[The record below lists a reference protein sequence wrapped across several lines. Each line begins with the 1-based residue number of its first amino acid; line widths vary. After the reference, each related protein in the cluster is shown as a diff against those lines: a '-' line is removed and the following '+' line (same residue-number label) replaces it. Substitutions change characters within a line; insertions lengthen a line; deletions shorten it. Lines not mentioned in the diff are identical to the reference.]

1 MRQLY
6 GVDTAYTSTRSVASP
21 TRSVYR
27 LKKYRRVLLIKKR
40 MLLET
45 FLANQLKNEH
55 FSNDD
60 ATYVSF
66 VLLLIIYAIFTIFI
80 AIRYPVA
87 NNILISL
94 LLAILITPVFWILK
108 IIELIAGTTLDRS
121 PIGREQSSHR
131 LSNSR
136 R

>member
-6 GVDTAYTSTRSVASP
+6 GVDTAPPYTAKPYPS

-108 IIELIAGTTLDRS
+108 IIELIAGTTLDR
-121 PIGREQSSHR
+121 
-131 LSNSR
+131 LSNNR
-136 R
+136 RRT

>member
-1 MRQLY
+1 
-6 GVDTAYTSTRSVASP
+6 
-21 TRSVYR
+21 
-27 LKKYRRVLLIKKR
+27 

-108 IIELIAGTTLDRS
+108 IIELIAGTTLDR
-121 PIGREQSSHR
+121 
-131 LSNSR
+131 LSNNR
-136 R
+136 RRT